1 MEYAQP
7 GQEVAGVN
15 AARWP
20 IVALL
25 LAALL
30 PLASTPV
37 LPMIDFY
44 NHVMR
49 FDLLRRLG
57 SDPVLDAHYRADW
70 GVLPNIALDVLAV
83 GLLGFVPA
91 DWLPHLLT
99 VLVMVVQFAGVM
111 LLSRALSGRFH
122 WFTALL
128 TVPLLYSW
136 ILNWGFVN
144 FLFGLGL
151 AMAATAWWISQRDR
165 PLRRLALA
173 VPAAVLIFFAHG
185 VAFALYG
192 IAIATF
198 EIGHWWQGA
207 GWKGAGGGRWR
218 PSALVALAGALGLC
232 AVWAVVP
239 ALLFARSRTVGASGG
254 LTNADESVL
263 RLLHDGMLF
272 KRLQALFAHR
282 LEAMVRVAEGPDYAL
297 DALWLAALLLLLALL
312 WRARL
317 LRLAPVAGPPLLA
330 GALLVLLCPPA
341 MFGVGYVADRMP
353 LYVALL
359 GVACLRPAPGLGP
372 RHPAALALAALV
384 AVRLVSIGWQW
395 QGLATDLTDL
405 DRVAAGLPPHSLVVG
420 IAPGATPHDEVP
432 RRCEMYIHILG
443 RRQNHI
449 VPVFAIGTAQPIKLK
464 GRLAAARDRANLA
477 SAALRLK
484 SGIGDQPAPLV
495 TALASSGFDQLLLC
509 QVSRNAPRG
518 PLPLPVLAEAGRFRL
533 VDLRPGNA
541 ARPVPPV

>member
-1 MEYAQP
+1 VESAQP
-7 GQEVAGVN
+7 GQEAAGVQ

-20 IVALL
+20 IVAVL

-44 NHVMR
+44 NHIMR

-70 GVLPNIALDVLAV
+70 AVLPNIGLDVLAV

-91 DWLPHLLT
+91 DWLPHLLA

-128 TVPLLYSW
+128 AVPLLYSW
-136 ILNWGFVN
+136 IFNWGFVN

-151 AMAATAWWISQRDR
+151 AMAATAWWISQRGR

-173 VPAAVLIFFAHG
+173 VPAAVLIFLAHG

-207 GWKGAGGGRWR
+207 AAGRWR
-218 PSALVALAGALGLC
+218 PPALVALAVALGMC
-232 AVWAVVP
+232 AVQAVVP
-239 ALLFARSRTVGASGG
+239 VLLFARSRTVGASGG

-263 RLLHDGMLF
+263 RLLHDGTLLT
-272 KRLQALFAHR
+272 RLQALFVHR

-317 LRLAPVAGPPLLA
+317 LRLVPVAGPPLLA

-341 MFGVGYVADRMP
+341 LFGVGYVADRMP
-353 LYVALL
+353 LYFALL
-359 GVACLRPAPGLGP
+359 CVAGLRPAPGLGP

-395 QGLATDLTDL
+395 QGLATDLADL
-405 DRVAAGLPPHSLVVG
+405 DRVAAALPPHSLVVG
-420 IAPGATPHDEVP
+420 IAPGATPHEEVP
-432 RRCEMYIHILG
+432 QRCEMYIHILG
-443 RRQNHI
+443 RRHHHI
-449 VPVFAIGTAQPIKLK
+449 VPVFAIGTAQPIKMK
-464 GRLAAARDRANLA
+464 GQLAAAKDRANLA
-477 SAALRLK
+477 STALRFK
-484 SGIGDQPAPLV
+484 PGIGSQPAPLV

-509 QVSRNAPRG
+509 QVSRDAPRG

-533 VDLRPGNA
+533 VDLRPGRA
-541 ARPVPPV
+541 PAPPVPPG